1 MLAVGWKYR
10 ISESAT
16 VVLGSVY
23 IQKYWAAAHS
33 ILEWPLMMHQGSIT

>member
-16 VVLGSVY
+16 VVLSTVIRG
-23 IQKYWAAAHS
+23 IQPPIVDATTMTTDAV
-33 ILEWPLMMHQGSIT
+33 